1 MKHSVSQG
9 NDHHQ
14 RANPRAANEG
24 PAPPSVDLLALAKQ
38 ISEVRSARSA
48 FVDPTLLGEP
58 GYDILIAIFIADAE
72 RRPLRVAD
80 LAVVAGVPAST
91 ALRWVRTLEELGLV
105 IQIERYPHIDEQFV
119 ELRPEGLK
127 QMSRHLDHA
136 RRTSRS

>member
-1 MKHSVSQG
+1 
-9 NDHHQ
+9 
-14 RANPRAANEG
+14 
-24 PAPPSVDLLALAKQ
+24 
-38 ISEVRSARSA
+38 
-48 FVDPTLLGEP
+48 LGEP

-91 ALRWVRTLEELGLV
+91 ALRWVRTLEELDLV